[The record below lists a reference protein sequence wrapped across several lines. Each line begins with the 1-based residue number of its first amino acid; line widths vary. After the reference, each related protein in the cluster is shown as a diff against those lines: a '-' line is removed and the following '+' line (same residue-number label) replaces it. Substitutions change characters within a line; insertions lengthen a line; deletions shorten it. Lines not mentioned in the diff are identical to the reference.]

1 MRARNYVVGPGG
13 FTAIWLN
20 TSGSFDNLIEGNFVG
35 LTTDGNASAG
45 RRDGLRDRLRT
56 Q

>member
-1 MRARNYVVGPGG
+1 MPAAGYAAV
-13 FTAIWLN
+13 WLN

-35 LTTDGNASAG
+35 LTTDGTASAG
-45 RRDGLRDRLRT
+45 RRGGLCDRLRT